1 MKILKTDIENLAA
14 NKKMLYKLTQAS
26 SKSISK
32 LDDEELDRSHPV
44 DAYLQYED
52 VNRKGNPVTLLS
64 ILSDGTVYTAQ
75 SVTLQESF
83 FKIVELMEDEP
94 FSVIFIQ
101 GTAKS
106 GRKFIDCE
114 LDCT

>member
-32 LDDEELDRSHPV
+32 LDDDELDRSHPV

-52 VNRKGNPVTLLS
+52 VNSKGNSVTLLS

-83 FKIVELMEDEP
+83 FKIVEFMEDEP
-94 FSVIFIQ
+94 FSVIFTQ

-106 GRKFIDCE
+106 GRQFIDCE